1 MMRKIDSGNA
11 EERFCS
17 RAGEI
22 SCGRE
27 FKTRGDA
34 MIKSGKVHEL
44 SAAKGQRKTGG
55 ILLKRITMKDEEI
68 LLKKHEP
75 GKPIRVEGLKPEALL
90 DFNLTLSRSFHD
102 FLFLWESDPQ
112 DSVEHYRRYFFALH
126 LLGKYKT
133 SPVRCV

>member
-1 MMRKIDSGNA
+1 
-11 EERFCS
+11 
-17 RAGEI
+17 
-22 SCGRE
+22 
-27 FKTRGDA
+27 

-44 SAAKGQRKTGG
+44 STQKGRERRGD
-55 ILLKRITMKDEEI
+55 ITKKNNYERRRDI
-68 LLKKHEP
+68 TKKHEP

>member
-1 MMRKIDSGNA
+1 
-11 EERFCS
+11 
-17 RAGEI
+17 
-22 SCGRE
+22 
-27 FKTRGDA
+27 

-44 SAAKGQRKTGG
+44 STQKGRERRGDITKKNNYERRRDITKKTRTGKADSC
-55 ILLKRITMKDEEI
+55 LKVKA
-68 LLKKHEP
+68 
-75 GKPIRVEGLKPEALL
+75 GALL

-102 FLFLWESDPQ
+102 FLFLWKSDPQ